1 METYPR
7 TKGTLVKSTMV
18 KASANSN
25 VLVLILA
32 VGVFGILNTE
42 MGVVGIVPEVA
53 RTYGVSVA
61 DASLLVSGFAL
72 VVAIAAPIMPL
83 LFSKMN
89 RKAVMLLT
97 LGIFT
102 ICNGAAAFAPSFEA
116 MLTLRVVP
124 AAFHPLY
131 TSMALAIAS
140 QMGTPEASAKAS
152 SRVFV
157 GVSAGMVLGAPVSS
171 ALASV
176 FSLFASMMFFALVTL
191 VVFIATL
198 FLVPS
203 MPVRDPLSY
212 GKQLA
217 ILKKPLLWASLISV
231 VVLNGAMF
239 GFYGF
244 LADYLEAGLLL
255 VPAAVS
261 AMLLAYGGANIVGN
275 LAAGK
280 LLANTPVKTARFIPL
295 ALLAAFG
302 VLFATASLA
311 IAGCVL
317 LVIIGILAGI
327 ANNVN
332 QFLVATAAPEAP
344 DFANGLYLTAAN
356 LGVTLFTPVL
366 GALISQGGALFS
378 VSGVLVLLA
387 CAFFLIAWRQC
398 LNKTT

>member
-1 METYPR
+1 
-7 TKGTLVKSTMV
+7 MV
-18 KASANSN
+18 KATANSN

-53 RTYGVSVA
+53 RTYCVSVA
-61 DASLLVSGFAL
+61 EASLLVSGFAL
-72 VVAIAAPIMPL
+72 VIAIAAPIMPL

-89 RKAVMLLT
+89 RKSVMLLT

-102 ICNGAAAFAPSFEA
+102 LCNGAAAFAPTFEA
-116 MLTLRVVP
+116 LLALRVVP

-176 FSLFASMMFFALVTL
+176 FSLFASMMFFSLVTL

-198 FLVPS
+198 LLVPS

-231 VVLNGAMF
+231 VVLNGALF

-255 VPAAVS
+255 IPAAVS
-261 AMLLAYGGANIVGN
+261 AMLLAYGGANIMGN
-275 LAAGK
+275 LLAGK
-280 LLANTPVKTARFIPL
+280 LLAKIPVKTARFIPL

-302 VLFATASLA
+302 VLFATASIAL
-311 IAGCVL
+311 AGCVL
-317 LVIIGILAGI
+317 LVIIGVMAGV

-366 GALISQGGALFS
+366 GALISKGGALFS
-378 VSGVLVLLA
+378 VSGVLMMLA
-387 CAFFLIAWRQC
+387 CAFFLIAWRQH
-398 LNKTT
+398 LNKSV